1 MRERGVL
8 VEKGVTMRSI
18 VYGSILA
25 AVVAAMLAGPSTAIA
40 QAEAPNVIVVTII
53 QVEGADQAAL
63 MDQTKK
69 AQAIWKELGVP
80 AFRTWQ
86 STLAGTNTGSVVYVT
101 EYDDSVA
108 WAKGTQKLAAS
119 EKWQKFIQEFQAWG
133 KTTTTSSSMLM
144 EITP

>member
-1 MRERGVL
+1 M
-8 VEKGVTMRSI
+8 S
-18 VYGSILA
+18 
-25 AVVAAMLAGPSTAIA
+25 
-40 QAEAPNVIVVTII
+40 PNVIVVTII

-69 AQAIWKELGVP
+69 AQAIWKDLGVP

-133 KTTTTSSSMLM
+133 KSTTTSSSMLM